1 MFLSTAFLFGFISSF
16 HCAGMCGPI
25 AISLSNVSN
34 RFQFV
39 SGKLLYNAG
48 RITTYIFLGTLFG
61 LFGKGLALAGVQQ
74 ALSVGLGVALLI
86 MALLAFNPDTLFQ
99 KIPALR
105 KFQSF
110 IIRQF
115 GKHLKSA
122 SLPSMF
128 AIGLLNGLLPCGVV
142 YIALA
147 GSLTT
152 GSAAGGMAYMAVF
165 GLGTLPMMLFIS
177 LAGKMVSFQFRNVL
191 RKAAPAVMVLFA
203 VLLILR
209 GLNLNIPYISPALQ
223 NDITMTKK
231 CH

>member
-1 MFLSTAFLFGFISSF
+1 MFISTAFLFGFISSF

-25 AISLSNVSN
+25 AISLPNAAN

-39 SGKLLYNAG
+39 GGKLLYNAG
-48 RITTYIFLGTLFG
+48 RITTYILLGALFG

-74 ALSVGLGVALLI
+74 AISVALGVALLI

-99 KIPALR
+99 KVAVLR
-105 KFQSF
+105 TFQTF

-115 GKHLKSA
+115 GRQFKSA
-122 SLPSMF
+122 SLHSMYI
-128 AIGLLNGLLPCGVV
+128 IGLLNGLLPCGVV

-152 GSAAGGMAYMAVF
+152 GNAVGGMAYMAVF

-191 RKAAPAVMVLFA
+191 RKASPAVMFFFA

-209 GLNLNIPYISPALQ
+209 GLNLNIPYISPRLS
-223 NDITMTKK
+223 NDVTMTGK

>member
-1 MFLSTAFLFGFISSF
+1 MFLTTAFLFGLVSSF
-16 HCAGMCGPI
+16 HCGGMCGPI
-25 AISLSNVSN
+25 ALSLPNATQRWQYVG
-34 RFQFV
+34 
-39 SGKLLYNAG
+39 GKLLYNTG
-48 RITTYIFLGTLFG
+48 RIVTYMLLGALFG
-61 LFGKGLALAGVQQ
+61 LFGKGLALAGLQQ

-99 KIPALR
+99 KAAFLR
-105 KFQSF
+105 QFQTF

-115 GKHLKSA
+115 GSRLKNA

-128 AIGLLNGLLPCGVV
+128 TIGLLNGLLPCGVV

-147 GSLTT
+147 GSLAS
-152 GSAAGGMAYMAVF
+152 GNALQGMAYMAVF

-177 LAGKMVSFQFRNVL
+177 LAGKMVSIGFRNVL
-191 RKAAPAVMVLFA
+191 RKAAPAVMVFFA

-209 GLNLNIPYISPALQ
+209 GLNLNIPYLSPKLT
-223 NDITMTKK
+223 NDVMMTKK